1 MNRVHWL
8 DNLRFIA
15 ILLVV
20 FTHAHEQAGV
30 SYLTLKSFYFSID
43 RLGVPLFLMISG
55 GLILQKA
62 ADRHYAAK
70 IYRKRIPQ
78 FFIILIFYCLMM
90 NVFKQLAAGT
100 LGTIPLLQ
108 FIATNNG
115 VYPANQW
122 NTPMWYMYV
131 IVGLY
136 LVAPFLSSMVKNL
149 TTAEVVKLSLLILML
164 NQLPATLRSFGINID
179 ILEKINTGLHSG
191 YLFFFL
197 IGYAV
202 LTAKKIRTNLF
213 FEILIFTL
221 PLAFRVFCD
230 YNTQKFNWVM
240 NWYDT
245 SLPIAISGVGLFLIL
260 KRLFELRPCT
270 SQLIKTISA
279 YSFGIYLSHLAFIY
293 LTKYLLG
300 SLGVNISEEVRTGI
314 FFFAGFTG
322 GFIYTT
328 LMMRTK
334 ITKYLVN

>member
-1 MNRVHWL
+1 MNRIHWL
-8 DNLRFIA
+8 DSLRFIA
-15 ILLVV
+15 IILVV

-30 SYLTLKSFYFSID
+30 SLIALKSFYFSID

-62 ADRHYAAK
+62 ADRNYASK
-70 IYRKRIPQ
+70 IYRQRIPQ

-90 NVFKQLAAGT
+90 NVFKQLSMGT
-100 LGTIPLLQ
+100 LGTTSLFQ
-108 FIATNNG
+108 FITTNNG

-131 IVGLY
+131 IIGLY
-136 LVAPFLSSMVKNL
+136 LVAPFLSSMVKNM
-149 TTAEVVKLSLLILML
+149 TTADVVILSLLILVL
-164 NQLPATLRSFGINID
+164 NQLPATLRSLGINID
-179 ILEKINTGLHSG
+179 ILDKINTGLHSG

-202 LTAKKIRTNLF
+202 LTARTVRTSLF
-213 FEILIFTL
+213 VEVLMFVL
-221 PLAFRVFCD
+221 PVVFRVVCD

-260 KRLFELRPCT
+260 KRFFEQRPCN

-279 YSFGIYLSHLAFIY
+279 CSFGIYLSHLAFIY
-293 LTKYLLG
+293 LTKYLLTAM
-300 SLGVNISEEVRTGI
+300 GVSVSEEIRTGI
-314 FFFAGFTG
+314 FFVAGFTG
-322 GFIYTT
+322 GFIYTA

-334 ITKYLVN
+334 VTKYLVN